1 MTDIKFIRLNCILNL
16 SNKDKT
22 EELIK
27 SAKELVS
34 KTLSNDEGVDDYD
47 LFQSQTNPNKFLIF
61 ETWKNQTNLSA
72 HMNKDHFK
80 NAVPIIQKLGEMKIE
95 QINVGKENPKTFKL
109 IRMNCTLEVKNGKEE
124 EVLKD
129 AVELVN
135 KSLKDEGVVDYDILK
150 SCTRNNQFLIFETWK
165 NQDFLNKHM
174 NSEHFK
180 KLVPKIQENGNLK
193 IDQLF
198 IV

>member
-1 MTDIKFIRLNCILNL
+1 MTDIKFIRLNCLLNL

-34 KTLSNDEGVDDYD
+34 KTLSNDEGVEDYD

-95 QINVGKENPKTFKL
+95 QINVEKENPKTFKL

-124 EVLKD
+124 ETVKD

-135 KSLKDEGVVDYDILK
+135 KSLNDEGVIDYDILK

-165 NQDFLNKHM
+165 NQDCLNKHM

-180 KLVPKIQENGNLK
+180 KLVPKIQEKGTLK

>member
-1 MTDIKFIRLNCILNL
+1 MTDIKFIRLNCLLNL

-34 KTLSNDEGVDDYD
+34 KTLSNDEGVEDYD

-80 NAVPIIQKLGEMKIE
+80 SAVPIIQKLGEMKIE

-165 NQDFLNKHM
+165 NQDCLNKHM

>member
-72 HMNKDHFK
+72 HMNKYHFK
-80 NAVPIIQKLGEMKIE
+80 KAVPIIQKLGEMKIE
-95 QINVGKENPKTFKL
+95 QINVEKENPKTFKL
-109 IRMNCTLEVKNGKEE
+109 IRMNCPLEVKNGKEE

-129 AVELVN
+129 GVELVN

-165 NQDFLNKHM
+165 NQDCLNKHM

-193 IDQLF
+193 IDKLF